1 MSVQSKRHGK
11 DYIRLY
17 NIINYIKDYA
27 VYLGN
32 ISKDF
37 TVNNMKKNRV
47 ERKCKLFSVDFK
59 PIDTNDILGIHKY
72 CLIKRK

>member
-27 VYLGN
+27 VCLGN

-37 TVNNMKKNRV
+37 TVNNMKKKQGWKEV
-47 ERKCKLFSVDFK
+47 
-59 PIDTNDILGIHKY
+59 
-72 CLIKRK
+72 

>member
-37 TVNNMKKNRV
+37 TVNNMKK
-47 ERKCKLFSVDFK
+47 KTGLKGSVNFFLL
-59 PIDTNDILGIHKY
+59 ILDL
-72 CLIKRK
+72 LILMIF